1 MTQYLLNSTHNMQ
14 QQATLVHNLLV
25 VLIPHL
31 LVVVV
36 ALYTVESTVHQDD
49 SSGAKARRPF
59 A

>member
-1 MTQYLLNSTHNMQ
+1 MQ

-25 VLIPHL
+25 VLVPHL